1 MLSEKKQ
8 KAVELLFEFTEA
20 EVAAKLKIN
29 RKMLREWMNELEF
42 QQAIGEEI
50 RANRQAS
57 VRKLSRLYLDAC
69 KEINEIIHEKE
80 DKNRHRVIVDILKVS
95 GLLKASTEEEAGG
108 GGETIDMIL
117 ARIAAEDEKEG
128 VEGEDMGDFQ

>member
-1 MLSEKKQ
+1 MLNDKKQ

-20 EVAAKLKIN
+20 EVAAKLKIS

-95 GLLKASTEEEAGG
+95 GLLKASTEEDAAGG
-108 GGETIDMIL
+108 ADSIQVLLAQLADEESDDGEI
-117 ARIAAEDEKEG
+117 G
-128 VEGEDMGDFQ
+128 

>member
-1 MLSEKKQ
+1 MLNDKKR

-20 EVAAKLKIN
+20 EVASKLRIN

-50 RANRQAS
+50 RANRQTS
-57 VRKLSRLYLDAC
+57 VRRLSRLYLDAC

-95 GLLKASTEEEAGG
+95 GLLKASTEEDAAGG
-108 GGETIDMIL
+108 LDSVQALVARL
-117 ARIAAEDEKEG
+117 ADEDERE
-128 VEGEDMGDFQ
+128 EFEDGEED

>member
-1 MLSEKKQ
+1 MLNDKKQ
-8 KAVELLFEFTEA
+8 KAVELLFEYTEA
-20 EVAAKLKIN
+20 EVASKLRIN

-69 KEINEIIHEKE
+69 REINEIIHEKE
-80 DKNRHRVIVDILKVS
+80 DKNRHKVIVDILKVS
-95 GLLKASTEEEAGG
+95 GLLKASTEEDAAGG
-108 GGETIDMIL
+108 LNSVQALVAQL
-117 ARIAAEDEKEG
+117 ADEEDEE
-128 VEGEDMGDFQ
+128 

>member
-1 MLSEKKQ
+1 MLSDKKQ
-8 KAVELLFEFTEA
+8 KAVDLLFEFTEA
-20 EVAAKLKIN
+20 EAAAKLRIN
-29 RKMLREWMNELEF
+29 RTILREWMNELEF

-69 KEINEIIHEKE
+69 KEMNEIIHEKE

-95 GLLKASTEEEAGG
+95 GLLKASTVEDSAGG
-108 GGETIDMIL
+108 LNSVQALVAKL
-117 ARIAAEDEKEG
+117 ADEDEES
-128 VEGEDMGDFQ
+128 EDDSDGEMG

>member
-1 MLSEKKQ
+1 MLGDKKQ

-20 EVAAKLKIN
+20 EVAAKLKIS
-29 RKMLREWMNELEF
+29 RKMLREWMQELEF

-95 GLLKASTEEEAGG
+95 GLLKASTEEDAAGG
-108 GGETIDMIL
+108 ADSIQVLLAQLADEEEGDGEI
-117 ARIAAEDEKEG
+117 G
-128 VEGEDMGDFQ
+128 